1 MAERKEINGYTTRSF
16 IAMTMAVLFVILR
29 IYGIEL
35 GVEET
40 LLVEVLLQVAPLA
53 FAIWA
58 YIERIYG
65 KATLVFSPSKLKT
78 MEERNNVRD

>member
-1 MAERKEINGYTTRSF
+1 MNDRKEINGYTTRSF

-29 IYGIEL
+29 IYGIEI

-40 LLVEVLLQVAPLA
+40 VLVEVLLQVAPLA

-65 KATLVFSPSKLKT
+65 KATLVFSPTKLKA
-78 MEERNNVRD
+78 MKEHDNVRD